1 MKLKSSIIIFTIIIL
16 SIVTYLLFGLHNA
29 SKEEVTKRIVSQQY
43 VAAQQLSREIE
54 SYLRGRTRGVEVLSS
69 FSVIQNR
76 DFDKMSV
83 VLQEYF
89 EYVKKDHVNSLS
101 VYDEN
106 GTIIYST
113 NKNKLG
119 QKYADSDFFLWA
131 TKKENKDKQ
140 FLFPFIQ
147 QTKNQTKPSHCICF
161 RIVSPVYQEIKKEQS
176 SGSGFKFVGMVTETI
191 VLEEILSKILPTVS
205 PFTTMEHAWILDK
218 HGTVLYQSQ
227 HPPMVMKNINQQD
240 ETCLHCHNSF
250 DHVETIL
257 SKKEGSL
264 DYQLIDQT
272 KRLASYATLD
282 FKNISWTVV
291 LNISFDEISG
301 FVDKNLIHT
310 FLLFGL
316 IVSTLVGCFLLV
328 SHNNQLKIQA
338 QEEAKQLREKS
349 ELEDKIRESEY
360 RYRQLVELSPDAIA
374 IHCEGKIV
382 FVNSAAVS
390 LLGASS
396 PNDLLGKAAME
407 IVHSDDRAFVQQRI
421 TEAIKSGKPAP
432 MIEERFIRHDGSVI
446 EVEVAAVPTKYL
458 NKQAVQ
464 VVVRDITERRKSE
477 KALKLF
483 RTLIDRSNDAI
494 EVIDPETGQF
504 LDINEKGC
512 LDLGYSREEI
522 LTLNLFDID
531 PMVNHTSFTK
541 AKEGLRKSGEL
552 IWEGIHR
559 RKDDS
564 TFPVEVNIKY
574 VRLDRDYLVTVV
586 RDITERKKSEE
597 KIQNDL
603 NEKTLLLS
611 EIHHRVKNNLQVI
624 TSLLNLQSQKV
635 SNKEDLRLFNDS
647 KNRIHMMAR
656 VHEKLYQSNNFAMIN
671 FKEYLPDVLNDI
683 FKSSEICERVNL
695 KMAIKDVVLGIDDAI
710 PVALIV
716 HELFSNSIKYAF
728 PNDKKGTIEIS
739 FKLLDEDTFQL
750 IFQDNGMGLPQNFD
764 VDKTDS
770 LGLNIVRGLV
780 NQIVGEIVFE
790 RTEWSTFKITFTG
803 FESEKKKYAKC

>member
-1 MKLKSSIIIFTIIIL
+1 MKLNTLIIIL
-16 SIVTYLLFGLHNA
+16 TIILVFIVTFLLFGLHNS
-29 SKEEVTKRIVSQQY
+29 SKKEVIKRVYDQQF
-43 VAAQQLSREIE
+43 VAALQLSREIE
-54 SYLRGRTRGVEVLSS
+54 SYLGDRARRIDVLSS
-69 FSVIQNR
+69 FSVIQNH
-76 DFDKMSV
+76 DLEEMPAI
-83 VLQEYF
+83 LQEYF
-89 EYVKKDHVNSLS
+89 EYEKKDHVNTLS
-101 VYDEN
+101 VYDEH

-113 NKNKLG
+113 NKNDIG
-119 QKYADSDFFLWA
+119 QNYADNDFFFWA
-131 TKKENKDKQ
+131 KNEENKDQQ

-147 QTKNQTKPSHCICF
+147 QSESPTKNFHCFCF
-161 RIVSPVYQEIKKEQS
+161 RIVSPVYQETKKAQHPTS
-176 SGSGFKFVGMVTETI
+176 SSKFVGMVTETI
-191 VLEEILSKILPTVS
+191 VLEEVLSILLPMVS
-205 PFTTMEHAWILDK
+205 PFTKIEHAWILDK
-218 HGTVLYQSQ
+218 HGTVLFQSQ

-240 ETCLHCHNSF
+240 ETCLQCHNSF

-257 SKKEGSL
+257 SKKEGSI

-272 KRLASYATLD
+272 KRLASFATID

-301 FVDKNLIHT
+301 FIDKNLIHT
-310 FLLFGL
+310 FLLFAL

-328 SHNNQLKIQA
+328 SHNNRLKIQA

-349 ELEDKIRESEY
+349 KLEDKIRESEY

-382 FVNSAAVS
+382 FINSAGVT
-390 LLGASS
+390 LLGASGH
-396 PNDLLGKAAME
+396 NDLLGKAALE
-407 IVHSDDRAFVQQRI
+407 IVHPDDRAFVQQRI
-421 TEAIKSGKPAP
+421 TEVIKLEKPAP
-432 MIEERFIRHDGSVI
+432 KIEERFIRFDGSVI

-464 VVVRDITERRKSE
+464 VVVRDITERKKSE

-522 LTLNLFDID
+522 LALNLFDID

-541 AKEGLRKSGEL
+541 AKEELRKSGEL
-552 IWEGIHR
+552 IWEGVHR

-586 RDITERKKSEE
+586 RDITERKQAEE

-624 TSLLNLQSQKV
+624 TSLLSLQSQKV
-635 SNKEDLRLFNDS
+635 RNKEDLRLFNDS

-683 FKSSEICERVNL
+683 FKSSEIRERVNL
-695 KMAIKDVVLGIDDAI
+695 KMEIRDVVLGIDDAI

-716 HELFSNSIKYAF
+716 NELFSNSIKYAF
-728 PNDKKGTIEIS
+728 PNDKKGTIEIG

-750 IFQDNGMGLPQNFD
+750 IFRDNGIGLPQNFD
-764 VDKTDS
+764 VNTTDT

-780 NQIVGEIVFE
+780 NQIVGEIILE
-790 RTEWSTFKITFTG
+790 RNEWTTFKITFKG
-803 FESEKKKYAKC
+803 YESAKNKYANR